1 MIHDVRAVWRAP
13 FPGWPKF
20 STQVKSK
27 PQTPMGLGRERISN
41 VGVVFE
47 SVTQRANRSEETGS
61 VRMTLGFKLL
71 TGARPA
77 PFGIPIFESGV

>member
-1 MIHDVRAVWRAP
+1 MIHDVQAVWRTP

-20 STQVKSK
+20 SAQVKSK
-27 PQTPMGLGRERISN
+27 PQNPMGLGRERISKG
-41 VGVVFE
+41 GVVFE
-47 SVTQRANRSEETGS
+47 SATQRANRSGETGS

-77 PFGIPIFESGV
+77 PFGIPIFESEI